1 MSDHFQYLA
10 ILVACLVV
18 TLPLEFV
25 FRAHVYRRPGRTL
38 RALLWPV
45 VVFVTW
51 DMAASATHVWGYNS
65 PYVLGVWLPAR
76 LPIEEVLFFIV
87 VPLCT
92 LLTFESVEHLRR
104 RRRG

>member
-1 MSDHFQYLA
+1 MSDHFQYLV

-65 PYVLGVWLPAR
+65 RYVLGWWLPAR
-76 LPIEEVLFFIV
+76 LPI
-87 VPLCT
+87 
-92 LLTFESVEHLRR
+92 
-104 RRRG
+104 